1 MFEAKLITKLLPDYV
16 ERNYTGEDKEK
27 ALETLALFRGFTTYF
42 KGYFKTRKN
51 MFSGEGGA
59 SSICHRIVNVN
70 ASIFYDN
77 LKTFMCIKEKAGDEI
92 ALIEEELTEKLDG
105 WRLEHIF
112 SGDYYNEVL
121 AQKGIDYY
129 NQICGDINKHM
140 NLYCQQNKLKANVFK
155 MTKLQ
160 KQIMGISE
168 KAFEIPPMY
177 QNDEEVYAS
186 FNEFI

>member
-1 MFEAKLITKLLPDYV
+1 MLSADDNFKSMFEAKLITKLLPDYV

-77 LKTFMCIKEKAGDEI
+77 LKTFMCIKEKQEM
-92 ALIEEELTEKLDG
+92 K
-105 WRLEHIF
+105 
-112 SGDYYNEVL
+112 
-121 AQKGIDYY
+121 
-129 NQICGDINKHM
+129 
-140 NLYCQQNKLKANVFK
+140 
-155 MTKLQ
+155 
-160 KQIMGISE
+160 
-168 KAFEIPPMY
+168 
-177 QNDEEVYAS
+177 
-186 FNEFI
+186 